1 VTDPEPPNHDDHG
14 QRWPWCGEVDPCDHP
29 ALRRTQYDL
38 ADLEQCPVCGGWHL
52 PKGTVTGPRTGK
64 TTVVVMPPV
73 NLIEE
78 T

>member
-1 VTDPEPPNHDDHG
+1 MTQPHDPDDA
-14 QRWPWCGEVDPCDHP
+14 QRCGEVDPCDHP